1 MHIATGRLGQAGG
14 ECGSAVAASHSR
26 GAGCGGGGGNLE
38 AACGGPQA
46 PSQSGNRLPSSQQV
60 NEVVPAAQA
69 TLPSRGGPGN
79 AVEASQSAPPARVT
93 TRLRGPFGASPTSQT
108 SGTMRTRRHS
118 SVPAAVGTLCNDD
131 AEWLAAVAQLT
142 APMPPKAPDAG
153 PRGVRRFA
161 HRRIQSA
168 SHGCSRFTLF
178 GIRFAARPSD
188 GASEPRSHRGATGE
202 ARQNTRLGARQ
213 ADSQAPRRCA
223 RAGGKETNRTFHVAT
238 DVTGAKAASG
248 GGRGKGARTQWS
260 PGDPEAPRQVPRCQ
274 TGGCRPSSLAGS
286 LRRAPRLPFAAPRFG
301 TPLPWGADH
310 PSIPGSSGHGS
321 PASTEP
327 GGAPAVETLH
337 PHWTALHGNARQS
350 PTPPPPNSAASI
362 HPSIHPSHHHHAR
375 RHHGVRGGT
384 EPGA

>member
-1 MHIATGRLGQAGG
+1 MPPTAALVLPFSAYDSQPVRQTAHPSRDHTGGRRARRAKTPDWAPGRRTARHPADAQG
-14 ECGSAVAASHSR
+14 R
-26 GAGCGGGGGNLE
+26 GARKRTGHCGHGCHGRF
-38 AACGGPQA
+38 A
-46 PSQSGNRLPSSQQV
+46 SSFSSTK
-60 NEVVPAAQA
+60 P
-69 TLPSRGGPGN
+69 TLK
-79 AVEASQSAPPARVT
+79 
-93 TRLRGPFGASPTSQT
+93 ASPCSKQ
-108 SGTMRTRRHS
+108 TRR
-118 SVPAAVGTLCNDD
+118 T
-131 AEWLAAVAQLT
+131 Q
-142 APMPPKAPDAG
+142 
-153 PRGVRRFA
+153 
-161 HRRIQSA
+161 
-168 SHGCSRFTLF
+168 
-178 GIRFAARPSD
+178 
-188 GASEPRSHRGATGE
+188 
-202 ARQNTRLGARQ
+202 
-213 ADSQAPRRCA
+213 
-223 RAGGKETNRTFHVAT
+223 
-238 DVTGAKAASG
+238 AKAASG

-310 PSIPGSSGHGS
+310 PSIPGSSGHAS